1 MKHGV
6 CTRLA
11 VHCAGRRRPLGTRA
25 LLSLASAPGTC
36 TTPVA
41 SLQAVPNPG
50 PRRCACVCTQV
61 TVAEA
66 MRWARDNVL
75 TERPELFM
83 KGDTVCVSTPGPC
96 NQLQVAGPA
105 CGLQLPGVASCDRH
119 AGSHAVAPYM
129 DTAAAAAVAAAMPHT
144 EACVLCRRPG
154 ILVLVNDVDWELRW
168 GFAAVP
174 PTVCRLRSARTLPVH
189 TALLCCGKAWS
200 KCGGRPLQPLPPCLL
215 PQRHA
220 ASGADAR
227 GPANFHIH
235 ATWRMTE
242 AVGTAGRGGA
252 AASSSKVGE
261 LPTWSVFSKVRQASA
276 CCAGCPVR
284 SPLSQ
289 AVLSIDV

>member
-1 MKHGV
+1 
-6 CTRLA
+6 
-11 VHCAGRRRPLGTRA
+11 
-25 LLSLASAPGTC
+25 
-36 TTPVA
+36 
-41 SLQAVPNPG
+41 
-50 PRRCACVCTQV
+50 
-61 TVAEA
+61 

-174 PTVCRLRSARTLPVH
+174 PTVCRLRSAHTLPVH

-235 ATWRMTE
+235 ATWRMTRLS
-242 AVGTAGRGGA
+242 ARRGVAGQ
-252 AASSSKVGE
+252 
-261 LPTWSVFSKVRQASA
+261 LPVLPKWVSFRPGLCFQK
-276 CCAGCPVR
+276 CAKP
-284 SPLSQ
+284 Q
-289 AVLSIDV
+289 HAVLAVLCVVHCRKRCFSLMYSVCSLWATYPNAVVSL